1 MADAG
6 LNWAGTHT
14 FGAARFVAART
25 IDEAVDAV
33 RLGFAVGTP
42 VRALGT
48 RHSFHDLA
56 DTAGTLV
63 SLTDVPPDP
72 QLDEAARTV
81 TVGAGTRYGVL
92 AAWLQERGW
101 ALHNLGSLPHI
112 SIAGATQTGTHGS
125 GVTNGSLTTAVRALE
140 FVDAQGRLAYVERGA
155 DEFDALAVGLGA
167 FGVITRVTLAIEPTF
182 DVAQTVWRGI
192 TWETLLA
199 SPVEL
204 LSAAYS
210 VSVFARWGEPTLEQV
225 WVKARVGRD
234 AAAAL
239 DPTTASGWMGGTAL
253 AEPTTLV
260 DGDPADLTEQQGVP
274 GPWLMRLPHFRLDGT
289 PSNGD
294 EIQTEYFVD
303 IEDAENALRAVRTLA
318 ERIDPLLMIT
328 ELRTVAADELW
339 LSGSYQRD
347 TLAIHFTWRNL
358 PGPVAAVLPAI
369 EEALAP
375 FAARPHWGKW
385 HAFTARR
392 LAEVHPRLE
401 GARQVFERLDPGG
414 RFANDHLRRLGVRA
428 NVR

>member
-1 MADAG
+1 MTHAG
-6 LNWAGTHT
+6 ATWAGTHT
-14 FGAARFVAART
+14 FGAARLVVARSVE
-25 IDEAVDAV
+25 EATDAV
-33 RLGFAVGTP
+33 REGFAFNAP

-56 DTAGTLV
+56 DTVGTLV
-63 SLTDVPPDP
+63 SVTEIPPNP
-72 QLDEAARTV
+72 VLNESARTV

-92 AAWLQERGW
+92 AAWLHERGW

-140 FVDAQGRLAYVERGA
+140 FIDARGHLASIERGA

-167 FGVITRVTLAIEPTF
+167 FGVVTRITLAVEPAF

-192 TWETLLA
+192 AWDALLEA
-199 SPVEL
+199 PAEL
-204 LSAAYS
+204 LCAAYS
-210 VSVFARWGEPTLEQV
+210 VSAFTRWGEPTLEQV
-225 WVKARVGRD
+225 WTKARVGRE
-234 AAAAL
+234 A
-239 DPTTASGWMGGTAL
+239 PPASGWMGGTAMTQ
-253 AEPTTLV
+253 PTSLV
-260 DGDPADLTEQQGVP
+260 EGNPADLTDQLGVP
-274 GPWLMRLPHFRLDGT
+274 GPWLTRLPHFRPDGT

-303 IEDAENALRAVRTLA
+303 IADAAAALRAVRTLA
-318 ERIDPLLMIT
+318 DRIDPLLMIT

-339 LSGSYQRD
+339 LSGSYRRD

-358 PGPVAAVLPAI
+358 PVPVAAVLPAI

-385 HAFTARR
+385 HAFDAAR
-392 LAEVHPRLE
+392 LAAVHPRLG
-401 GARQVFERLDPGG
+401 GARQIFERLDPGG

-428 NVR
+428 AVR